1 MFATIIVSSIMS
13 FPYVCN
19 NKANCCSALFTQIIN
34 FKLISM
40 PRNNLFRFSTCIAF
54 LFMSMTLFAQQFQ
67 VKGIVLSKTESEPII
82 GATVME
88 KGTNNGTITDL
99 DGNFSLKVSS
109 SKAQIEISYVGFTS
123 QTLDAASLLRVFLV
137 EDTQNL
143 EEVVVLGYQ
152 TQRKADLTGAVSV
165 VDMKTPMSESNPNV
179 LNSLQGKMPGV
190 QISTDAAPGGGG
202 TKIRVRGMSTMN
214 GNDPLYIIDGVP
226 TTENLNSLSSSDIE
240 SIQVLKDASSAS
252 IYGSRAA
259 NGVIIITTKKG
270 SGNRLSV
277 NVDISG
283 SFQTVAKQYEML
295 NAQQWGEAY
304 WTANKNAG
312 IKPSHPFYGNGD
324 TPVLKE
330 YLDGAGKVK
339 ATDTDWQ
346 DVVYRSAW
354 TQNYS
359 ASVMN
364 SGEKGTVMFSANYT
378 NQDGLM
384 DYTYFQRFSARVN
397 STYKISKYVS
407 VGENLMVAKWN
418 DLGYSTQNDRGIPY
432 GAMRQHPAIPVKDAD
447 GKFTNPLSLASSD
460 IANPVHELYN
470 GRDNSTDS
478 WRIFGNA
485 YLEIFPVKGLSMKS
499 NIGIEHV
506 QFLNQALSR
515 KIQESDKNGVS
526 RAYGQGDTWTWT
538 NTANYNLEVN
548 RHKLTLLAG
557 TETISY
563 KYEGLSAYRDTYR
576 FEDDHYM
583 VIDAGEGTQTNGGGK
598 SAWALFSLFAKA
610 DYSWN
615 DRYLLSATV
624 RRDATS
630 RLHKNN
636 NSGVFPAFSAAWR
649 ITEEEFMPKSEI
661 LSNAKIRFG
670 WGQTG
675 NSAIDNNYAYYS
687 TYRYDVG
694 NGAYD
699 LNGTGNKTLAGIIVA
714 TSGNPDLK
722 WETTTQTNIG
732 VDLGLFNNSLNVS
745 FDYYI
750 KNTKDMLTIP
760 PTLSVAGEN
769 AAMWMNTGSMK
780 NHGFELMLDY
790 RSPGYDDFSWGGSL
804 NFSRY
809 KNEVEKLNSFVK
821 FIGGDYRLMEGQPMG
836 VYYGYVVDGIFQND
850 DEVRNHADQQGKD
863 VGRLKYRDLDGNGVV
878 NDKDQCIIGDP
889 NPDFSLGLNLDF
901 NYKRF
906 TLSAFFA
913 GDFGFDIY
921 NTTKRQL
928 DFMTFGGTSTNRGI
942 SVLDAWTPT
951 HTNTR
956 VPALTVSD
964 NNNETRMSTY
974 YVEDGSYLNLKYIKL
989 KYDFPTAWTKKFGA
1003 SALSIFGQVENL
1015 FTITSYSGLDPEL
1028 PLGDYGARV
1037 DSAPYPIARTFSMGV
1052 NLKF

>member
-1 MFATIIVSSIMS
+1 MLKNIFLRSSLLLLLLCVS
-13 FPYVCN
+13 V
-19 NKANCCSALFTQIIN
+19 
-34 FKLISM
+34 ISY
-40 PRNNLFRFSTCIAF
+40 
-54 LFMSMTLFAQQFQ
+54 AQQFQ
-67 VKGIVLSKTESEPII
+67 VKGTVVSKADNEPII

-88 KGTNNGTITDL
+88 KGTNNGVITDI
-99 DGNFSLKVSS
+99 DGRFTLSVRNG
-109 SKAQIEISYVGFTS
+109 KAQIMVSYVGFTT
-123 QTLDAASLLRVFLV
+123 QILNAASNLKVLLE
-137 EDTQNL
+137 EDTQNI
-143 EEVVVLGYQ
+143 EEVVVVGYQ
-152 TQRKADLTGAVSV
+152 TQRKVDLTGAVSV
-165 VDMKTPMSESNPNV
+165 VDMKKPISESNPNM
-179 LNSLQGKMPGV
+179 LNSLQGKVPGV

-226 TTENLNSLSSSDIE
+226 TTENMNSLNSGDIE

-270 SGNRLSV
+270 AGNKLSV

-283 SFQTVAKQYEML
+283 SYQTVAKQFEML

-312 IKPSHPFYGNGD
+312 LKPSHPFYGNGD
-324 TPVLKE
+324 APALKE
-330 YLDGAGKVK
+330 YLDGAGKVR
-339 ATDTDWQ
+339 ASDTDWQ
-346 DVVYRSAW
+346 DAIYRSAW

-364 SGEKGTVMFSANYT
+364 STEKGSVMFSASYT

-384 DYTYFQRFSARVN
+384 NYTYFQRFSARVN
-397 STYKISKYVS
+397 SSYKLSRYIS

-418 DLGYSTQNDRGIPY
+418 DLGYTTQNDRGIPY
-432 GAMRQHPAIPVKDAD
+432 GAMRQHPAIPVRDSD
-447 GKFTNPLSLASSD
+447 GKFTNPLELASSD

-485 YLEIFPVKGLSMKS
+485 YLEIFPVKGLSLKS

-515 KIQESDKNGVS
+515 KIQESDKNNVT
-526 RAYGQGDTWTWT
+526 RKYGQGNTWTWT
-538 NTANYNLEVN
+538 NTANYNLQRN
-548 RHKLTLLAG
+548 SHKLTLLAG
-557 TETISY
+557 TEAISY
-563 KYEGLSAYRDTYR
+563 KYDGLSAYRDTYK

-583 VIDAGEGTQTNGGGK
+583 VIDAGEGVQTSGGGK
-598 SAWALFSLFAKA
+598 SAWSLFSLFAKA
-610 DYSWN
+610 DYSWK

-630 RLHKNN
+630 RLHKDNN
-636 NSGVFPAFSAAWR
+636 TGVFPAFSAAWR
-649 ITEEEFMPKSEI
+649 LSEEEFMPESDI
-661 LSNAKIRFG
+661 LSNAKIRLG

-675 NSAIDNNYAYYS
+675 NSAIDNNYAAYS
-687 TYRYDVG
+687 TYRYDIG

-699 LNGTGNKTLAGIIVA
+699 LNGTGNNTLAGIIVSS
-714 TSGNPDLK
+714 SGNPDLK

-732 VDLGLFNNSLNVS
+732 LDLGFLGNSLNVS
-745 FDYYI
+745 LDYYI

-780 NHGFELMLDY
+780 NHGFEVMVDY
-790 RSPGYDDFSWGGSL
+790 RSPEYGDFSWGGML
-804 NFSRY
+804 NLSRY
-809 KNEVEKLNSFVK
+809 KNKVEKLNNFVNV
-821 FIGGDYRLMEGQPMG
+821 IGGDYRLIEGEPMG

-850 DEVRNHADQQGKD
+850 DEAKNHAEQQGKG
-863 VGRLKYRDLDGNGVV
+863 VGRLKYRDMDGNGVV
-878 NDKDQCIIGDP
+878 NEKDQCVIGDP
-889 NPDFSLGLNLDF
+889 NPDFSMGLNLDF

-906 TLSAFFA
+906 SLSAFFT
-913 GDFGFDIY
+913 GDFGFDVY

-928 DFMTFGGTSTNRGI
+928 DFMTFGGTSTNRGV

-951 HTNTR
+951 HAHAS
-956 VPALTVSD
+956 VPALTVVD
-964 NNNETRMSTY
+964 NNNEGRMSTY
-974 YVEDGSYLNLKYIKL
+974 YVEDGSYLKLKYVKL
-989 KYDFPTAWTKKFGA
+989 KYDLPDKWITKFGA
-1003 SALSIFGQVENL
+1003 SALSIYGQVENL
-1015 FTITSYSGLDPEL
+1015 FTITGYSGLDPEL

-1037 DSAPYPIARTFSMGV
+1037 DTAPYPMARTFSMGL